1 MTTTTP
7 KKRGRPA
14 KPRPN
19 ALASTE
25 QEVSLTEAPESLPEQ
40 RSAPTLDLTLPDLK
54 IMVEAMLAMPSTPDN
69 VDVYYKVETYRQALK
84 EHLK

>member
-1 MTTTTP
+1 MTTTTT

-19 ALASTE
+19 ALAPEETT
-25 QEVSLTEAPESLPEQ
+25 VEAPESMSNTL
-40 RSAPTLDLTLPDLK
+40 SAPTLDLTLPDLK
-54 IMVEAMLAMPSTPDN
+54 IIVEAMLAMPNTPEN